1 MNHKFRSNFVFQP
14 IIRLLNGDVA
24 NGVIL
29 VMALLTDASLLMSL
43 TNYQI
48 EKASLKNRTQ
58 MKISNR
64 RWRRR

>member
-29 VMALLTDASLLMSL
+29 AMMLLTDASLLRSL

-48 EKASLKNRTQ
+48 ENHP
-58 MKISNR
+58 
-64 RWRRR
+64 